1 MIHKLGVAVN
11 PQFGVDSSG
20 GGPRRP
26 KELILMDDKKW
37 DVKLALKVLKHGKRW
52 RMKLKVFLTSEEL
65 RWIRRVFFVIICWIL
80 LEPNTV
86 GTLRKFLFDV
96 LVSRLI

>member
-1 MIHKLGVAVN
+1 
-11 PQFGVDSSG
+11 
-20 GGPRRP
+20 
-26 KELILMDDKKW
+26 
-37 DVKLALKVLKHGKRW
+37 
-52 RMKLKVFLTSEEL
+52 MKLKVFLTSEEL